1 MLVNLEVQRFDP
13 EHDGAPHVQT
23 FTVDVPGGATVLE
36 ALMQIKDEN
45 DGSLSFRRSCRS
57 AICGSCTMS
66 MNGLDGL
73 ACKTPLRQLLSQF
86 GESGVADAKPHETIS
101 AHAGQAHFGAEA
113 TSGAA
118 NAAATAAA
126 VAVDPAHAEP
136 KHDAAGTPASGAKPV
151 GTVRVSPMHN
161 LPIVKDLVVDMTRFW
176 EKNKSL
182 KPWLVPKEAPPE
194 REYRQSP
201 VEMERLWKPANCIF
215 CGTCYSLC
223 PVVSVDDTFVGPA
236 AIARVGYRFLEDTRD
251 GARKERAEN
260 IVKQN
265 LWLCAHCYACS
276 YCPKHVDPHEL
287 IALSCVA
294 TIEEGVTD
302 NTGARHAMV
311 VADTIKKT
319 GFLEE
324 SQVIPG
330 TLGYFN
336 LVKLAPVIPL
346 GLRLLLKGKMPPL
359 LMRPVPRVT
368 EIREIFKAAEARR
381 Y

>member
-1 MLVNLEVQRFDP
+1 MHVNLEVQRFNP
-13 EHDGAPHVQT
+13 EHDAAPHVQT
-23 FTVDVPGGATVLE
+23 FEIEVPDGSTVLE

-73 ACKTPLRQLLSQF
+73 ACKTPIRQLLSQF
-86 GESGVADAKPHETIS
+86 GETGVADAKPHEKIS
-101 AHAGQAHFGAEA
+101 AHAGQAHFGEAAE
-113 TSGAA
+113 SGQKADQ
-118 NAAATAAA
+118 AAATAARNPSSTNGGSA
-126 VAVDPAHAEP
+126 
-136 KHDAAGTPASGAKPV
+136 
-151 GTVRVSPMHN
+151 GTVRVGPMHN

-182 KPWLVPKEAPPE
+182 KPWLVPKNAPPQ
-194 REYRQSP
+194 REYIQSP
-201 VEMERLWKPANCIF
+201 EEMERLWRPANCIY

-223 PVVSVDDTFVGPA
+223 PVVSVDDSFVGPA

-251 GARKERAEN
+251 GARKERAET
-260 IVKQN
+260 IVEQN

-294 TIEEGVTD
+294 TIEESVTD
-302 NTGARHAMV
+302 NTGARHALV

-336 LVKLAPVIPL
+336 LVGLSAVMPL

-368 EIREIFKAAEARR
+368 EIREIFKAAEAKR

>member
-1 MLVNLEVQRFDP
+1 MLVNFEIQRYDP
-13 EHDGAPHVQT
+13 AKDKAPHVQS
-23 FTVDVPGGATVLE
+23 FKVDVPENATVLE
-36 ALMQIKDEN
+36 AIMQIKDEV

-73 ACKTPLRQLLSQF
+73 ACKTPVKQLIAQF
-86 GESGVADAKPHETIS
+86 GESGTAD
-101 AHAGQAHFGAEA
+101 AHAGQAHFGE
-113 TSGAA
+113 TAA
-118 NAAATAAA
+118 AQSDRSAATATRTAA
-126 VAVDPAHAEP
+126 PSSSS
-136 KHDAAGTPASGAKPV
+136 AGTI
-151 GTVRVSPMHN
+151 RVDPMHN
-161 LPIVKDLVVDMTRFW
+161 LPVVKDLVVDQARFW

-182 KPWLVPKEAPPE
+182 KPWLVPKAPPGE
-194 REYRQSP
+194 REYRQTP
-201 VEMERLWKPANCIF
+201 AEMERLWKPANCIF

-251 GARKERAEN
+251 GARKERAET
-260 IVKQN
+260 IVKEN

-294 TIEEGVTD
+294 TIEEGVTA

-368 EIREIFKAAEARR
+368 EIREIFKAAEAKR

>member
-1 MLVNLEVQRFDP
+1 MLVNLEVQRFNP
-13 EHDGAPHVQT
+13 ELDAAPHVES
-23 FTVDVPGGATVLE
+23 FEVEVPDGSTVLE
-36 ALMQIKDEN
+36 ALMHIKDER
-45 DGSLSFRRSCRS
+45 DGTLSFRRSCRS

-73 ACKTPLRQLLSQF
+73 ACKTPIRQLLSQF
-86 GESGVADAKPHETIS
+86 GKSGVADAKPHETIS
-101 AHAGQAHFGAEA
+101 SHAGQAHFGE
-113 TSGAA
+113 
-118 NAAATAAA
+118 AATAA
-126 VAVDPAHAEP
+126 P
-136 KHDAAGTPASGAKPV
+136 AAGAQASSAADSSANASNGTSV
-151 GTVRVSPMHN
+151 GTVRVGPMHN
-161 LPIVKDLVVDMTRFW
+161 LPIVKDLVVDMKRFW

-182 KPWLVPKEAPPE
+182 KPWLVPKSAPPA
-194 REYRQSP
+194 REYPQSP
-201 VEMERLWKPANCIF
+201 EEMERLWRPANCIF

-251 GARKERAEN
+251 GARAERAKT
-260 IVKQN
+260 IVDQN

-276 YCPKHVDPHEL
+276 YCPKHVDPHDL

-336 LVKLAPVIPL
+336 LIGLSSVMPL

-368 EIREIFKAAEARR
+368 EIREIFKAAEAKR

>member
-13 EHDGAPHVQT
+13 DRDAAPHVQS
-23 FTVDVPGGATVLE
+23 FTVDVAGGATVLE

-73 ACKTPLRQLLSQF
+73 ACKTPLRQLISQF
-86 GESGVADAKPHETIS
+86 GDTGVADAKPHEALN

-113 TSGAA
+113 TSGADH
-118 NAAATAAA
+118 AAATAAS
-126 VAVDPAHAEP
+126 VAVEAPSPTHKEST
-136 KHDAAGTPASGAKPV
+136 GTSPSDGNPV
-151 GTVRVSPMHN
+151 GTVRVAPMHN
-161 LPIVKDLVVDMTRFW
+161 LPVVKDLVVDMTRFW

-182 KPWLVPKEAPPE
+182 KPWLVPKEAPPAL
-194 REYRQSP
+194 EYRQSP
-201 VEMERLWKPANCIF
+201 EEMERLWKPANCIF

-251 GARKERAEN
+251 GARKERAET
-260 IVKQN
+260 IVKEN

-294 TIEEGVTD
+294 TIEEGVTA

-368 EIREIFKAAEARR
+368 EIREIFKAAEAKR

>member
-1 MLVNLEVQRFDP
+1 MRVTFEIQRYIP
-13 EHDGAPHVQT
+13 EHDAAPHVESY
-23 FTVDVPGGATVLE
+23 VIDVPDGFTVLE
-36 ALMQIKDEN
+36 GLMHIKDHV
-45 DGSLSFRRSCRS
+45 DGTLAFRRSCRS

-66 MNGLDGL
+66 MNNLDGL
-73 ACKTPLRQLLSQF
+73 ACKTPIRTLISQF
-86 GESGVADAKPHETIS
+86 GETGVADAKV
-101 AHAGQAHFGAEA
+101 HAQLESHGGQAHFGAER
-113 TSGAA
+113 TPSDGNGAA
-118 NAAATAAA
+118 RAAAQA
-126 VAVDPAHAEP
+126 PSNG
-136 KHDAAGTPASGAKPV
+136 KSAGTIRV
-151 GTVRVSPMHN
+151 GPMHN
-161 LPIVKDLVVDMTRFW
+161 LPIVKDLVVDMARFW

-182 KPWLVPKEAPPE
+182 KPWIVPKHAPGA

-201 VEMERLWKPANCIF
+201 EEMERLWKPANCIY

-223 PVVSVDDTFVGPA
+223 PVVAVDDTFVGPA

-251 GARKERAEN
+251 GERHERAQT
-260 IVKQN
+260 IVKEN

-302 NTGARHAMV
+302 NSGARHALT
-311 VADTIKKT
+311 VADTIKRT

-324 SQVIPG
+324 TSVIQG
-330 TLGYFN
+330 TIGMFN
-336 LVKLAPVIPL
+336 LVGLAKVMPL

-359 LMRPVPRVT
+359 LMRPVPRVN
-368 EIREIFKAAEARR
+368 EIREIYKAAETMR